1 MFVSKKVLIL
11 DGISGNSLG
20 RDIHSAIVENGVDS
34 GYCSLTDLSRIRF
47 YKPKSAIAKL
57 IDKKG
62 KQDSYYYLPKC
73 RIEALADVF
82 SREQPDVV
90 LVIGFAYRFVAPE
103 QLKALAD
110 EHQASLYLYDTDSCN
125 LYSNRRGFVFFVETE
140 LPIYDEVFS
149 FSKVVTNFLQRKR
162 IKSRFMPFGFN
173 QIGQSVSNDSHEVL
187 FVGSG
192 DLRRIF
198 LLESIADKVTVFGSR
213 WNRNYPLMSDALK
226 ERIIDR
232 PVWGYELHQHLM
244 GSKIILNITRGP
256 FYAAETGMN
265 LRIFEAMAA
274 GCFMLTDYCDEV
286 AELFVPGVEIETFKG
301 AEELQDKVAYYLHN
315 EQARL
320 AIARRGRQKFLEK
333 FTWPTRVADML
344 QKMQC
349 L

>member
-1 MFVSKKVLIL
+1 MSKKVLVL

-34 GYCSLTDLSRIRF
+34 GYCSLADLSRIRL

-82 SREQPDVV
+82 TNEQPDVV
-90 LVIGFAYRFVAPE
+90 LVIGFAYRFVGPK
-103 QLKALAD
+103 QLKALANKY
-110 EHQASLYLYDTDSCN
+110 QAKLYLYDTDSCN
-125 LYSNRRGFVFFVETE
+125 LYTNRREFVFFVETE
-140 LPIYDEVFS
+140 LPIYEQVFS
-149 FSKVVTNFLQRKR
+149 FSKVVTDFLQRKG
-162 IKSRFMPFGFN
+162 IQSRFMPFGAK
-173 QIGQSVSNDSHEVL
+173 QIAPIAPHESHEVL

-198 LLESIADKVTVFGSR
+198 LLESIADNVTVFGSR
-213 WNRNYPLMSDALK
+213 WQRNYSLMSDRLK
-226 ERIIDR
+226 QQIIDR
-232 PVWGYELHQHLM
+232 PVWGEELHQHLM
-244 GSKIILNITRGP
+244 SAKIILNITRGP

-265 LRIFEAMAA
+265 LRIFEAMSA

-286 AELFVPGVEIETFKG
+286 AELFEPGVEVETFKG
-301 AEELQDKVAYYLHN
+301 AEELQDKVAYYLQN

-320 AIARRGRQKFLEK
+320 AIARRGHEKFLK
-333 FTWPTRVADML
+333 HFTWPIRVADML

>member
-1 MFVSKKVLIL
+1 VSKKVLIL

-20 RDIHSAIVENGVDS
+20 RDIHAAIVENGVDTD
-34 GYCSLTDLSRIRF
+34 YCSLADLSRIKL
-47 YKPKSAIAKL
+47 YKAKSALAKL
-57 IDKKG
+57 IEKKG

-82 SREQPDVV
+82 CKEQPDVV

-103 QLKALAD
+103 QLKALAN
-110 EHQASLYLYDTDSCN
+110 EHQAKLYLYDTDSCN
-125 LYSNRRGFVFFVETE
+125 LYSNRRGFVYFVETE

-149 FSKVVTNFLQRKR
+149 FSKVVTDFLQRKGV
-162 IKSRFMPFGFN
+162 SSHFMPFGSKLV
-173 QIGQSVSNDSHEVL
+173 GQAVPNDSHEVL

-198 LLESIADKVTVFGSR
+198 LLESIVDNVTVFGSR
-213 WNRNYPLMSDALK
+213 WQRNYPLMSDALK
-226 ERIIDR
+226 LRVIDR
-232 PVWGYELHQHLM
+232 SVWGKELHQHLM

-286 AELFVPGVEIETFKG
+286 AELFEPGVEIETFKG
-301 AEELQDKVAYYLHN
+301 AEELQEKVAYYLQN

-320 AIARRGRQKFLEK
+320 AIARRGHQKFLK
-333 FTWPTRVADML
+333 QFTWPTRAADML

>member
-1 MFVSKKVLIL
+1 MSKKVLIL
-11 DGISGNSLG
+11 DGISGHSLA

-34 GYCSLTDLSRIRF
+34 GYCSLAGLSRIRF
-47 YKPKSAIAKL
+47 YKPKSALAKL

-73 RIEALADVF
+73 RIEALAKVF
-82 SREQPDVV
+82 AEEQPDVV

-103 QLKALAD
+103 QLKALAN
-110 EHQASLYLYDTDSCN
+110 EHQAKLYLYDTDSCN
-125 LYSNRRGFVFFVETE
+125 LYTNRRGFVFFVDTE

-149 FSKVVTNFLQRKR
+149 FSKVVTDFLQRKG
-162 IKSRFMPFGFN
+162 IKSRFMPFGAK
-173 QIGQSVSNDSHEVL
+173 QVAQAVPTDSHDVL

-198 LLESIADKVTVFGSR
+198 LLESIVDNVTVFGSR
-213 WNRNYPLMSDALK
+213 WQRNYPLMSDVLK
-226 ERIIDR
+226 QRVIDR
-232 PVWGYELHQHLM
+232 PVWGDELQQQLM
-244 GSKIILNITRGP
+244 SSKIILNITRGP

-274 GCFMLTDYCDEV
+274 GSFMLTDYCDEV
-286 AELFVPGVEIETFKG
+286 AELFEPGVEIETFKG
-301 AEELQDKVAYYLHN
+301 AQELQEKVAYYLRN
-315 EQARL
+315 DQARL
-320 AIARRGRQKFLEK
+320 AIARRGHQKFLEQ